1 MSFSYEDF
9 YLSGFNSG
17 STDNISGIQQLTP
30 LYWIITGLKYDG
42 TPVTTADFSWF
53 TGIVIADSGTL
64 TPQSGFMGYDAEN
77 DDYRGILTFDVA
89 SGLTATGCIEL
100 YWNSGSAVQ
109 EGYALEKQFDI
120 FSNKN
125 KDAWDILT
133 NEDDSVDNAD
143 LLHSHAGAATQLQDL
158 TDVARTGA
166 FVYTSGYVLK
176 ANGVNSYEC
185 SSLPDPID
193 VTGYESVSGDYK
205 NHILD
210 STAHINPT
218 GYETVSGDYLITSGT
233 VSDYAYVSGRYTLT
247 SGSYNTHITTS
258 TAHHDPTGYETV
270 SGDYNITSGTVDD
283 YMVVSGDYATHQ
295 NNANA
300 HHTPPVAGDFAH
312 NSLAGI
318 DAGDIQHITV
328 DQKNALHII
337 YSLEVH
343 NNDHHDPDHLIDP
356 ILLAEIAEQ
365 DTPAANK
372 LVMWIED
379 FAGHTVLRFRTAD
392 GHIHTIGE
400 CMHKVGRNTSGTGI
414 ARGKIVYYNGTTTGR
429 HPNFSLAKADALAT
443 MPVIGITLE
452 AVNDDAY
459 AELMIMGRITGL
471 DTSAWAPGTVLY
483 ASATVAG
490 GLTDSFPPHPYL
502 DQQIGIVEVQN
513 AGAGVILIDIRVL
526 QGRNDGTIRQSFS
539 IGDGASGDVTL
550 KFDGDAGNDGSIVYD
565 VSDDEFDFDRQINM
579 NTKKIIGV
587 VDPTADQDVATKKFT
602 DDHNWAEAD
611 IIDLDKY
618 NQATVDSKDVAVGD
632 RFDEQSAAFPGAP
645 SEGDLHYDEDLDSL
659 YRYNAEAEA
668 WIEIGVGGGT
678 SGDNL
683 GSHIATQDLDMA
695 NFKIVNL
702 DIKTLNA
709 AERTTTS
716 DTYAK
721 LKETMVQVSGTIT
734 FYWQMKKVVG
744 GVLVFSKLYVNGAA
758 VGVEKSSLS
767 TDYVNYSDSIAV
779 TKGDLVQLYG
789 KKQDDTT
796 CYVRNFY
803 LENFGNINWSY

>member
-1 MSFSYEDF
+1 MFERNIIRKKEKVLDQE
-9 YLSGFNSG
+9 NSQL
-17 STDNISGIQQLTP
+17 IQQ
-30 LYWIITGLKYDG
+30 IIEGIVSDAAYGPGWDG
-42 TPVTTADFSWF
+42 VTTIAPSKNAVYDELEA
-53 TGIVIADSGTL
+53 IV
-64 TPQSGFMGYDAEN
+64 
-77 DDYRGILTFDVA
+77 
-89 SGLTATGCIEL
+89 
-100 YWNSGSAVQ
+100 
-109 EGYALEKQFDI
+109 
-120 FSNKN
+120 
-125 KDAWDILT
+125 
-133 NEDDSVDNAD
+133 
-143 LLHSHAGAATQLQDL
+143 AGAAADAFKTITGITNDVVADNVADTLTLAAAGGLTIVGTAATDTITFTNTITQYTDALVRDVITAELADGESIDQAIDDLIATVNEISEMFDVDL
-158 TDVARTGA
+158 TGVADENIL
-166 FVYTSGYVLK
+166 V
-176 ANGVNSYEC
+176 
-185 SSLPDPID
+185 
-193 VTGYESVSGDYK
+193 YESDDGKFYDKTPAEYADMIED
-205 NHILD
+205 HIV
-210 STAHINPT
+210 H
-218 GYETVSGDYLITSGT
+218 
-233 VSDYAYVSGRYTLT
+233 
-247 SGSYNTHITTS
+247 
-258 TAHHDPTGYETV
+258 
-270 SGDYNITSGTVDD
+270 
-283 YMVVSGDYATHQ
+283 
-295 NNANA
+295 NN
-300 HHTPPVAGDFAH
+300 
-312 NSLAGI
+312 LAEI
-318 DAGDIQHITV
+318 DAGDINHLTDAQV
-328 DQKNALHII
+328 AALHAI
-337 YSLEVH
+337 YTLEVH

-372 LVMWIED
+372 LVMWTED